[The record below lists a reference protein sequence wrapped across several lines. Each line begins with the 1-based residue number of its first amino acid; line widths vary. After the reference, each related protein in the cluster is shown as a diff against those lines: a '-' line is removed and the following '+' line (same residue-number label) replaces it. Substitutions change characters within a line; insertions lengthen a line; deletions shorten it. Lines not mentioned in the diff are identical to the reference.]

1 MEEVCNAELFDLPS
15 KVGDHFVQLVTE
27 KLDENLVVSP
37 YVLIISLNNIDVP
50 PHYTLIHT

>member
-1 MEEVCNAELFDLPS
+1 MEEVGNAELFDLPS

-37 YVLIISLNNIDVP
+37 YVLIISLNNINVS
-50 PHYTLIHT
+50 PHYTIKHS

>member
-27 KLDENLVVSP
+27 KLDEILGCFP
-37 YVLIISLNNIDVP
+37 TCPDYIIK
-50 PHYTLIHT
+50 